1 MRALL
6 LAALILG
13 TSPVFAQNDR
23 ETLTLNFND
32 ADVVEVI
39 RYVGA
44 QTGKTIVIDPRV
56 KGQVQVF
63 TNGEVTR
70 DEAYSLLLSIL
81 EIHGF
86 TAYESNGVVRVVPN
100 KDVRSSPIPVTKSS
114 SAAAGDQYVTE
125 VIALRNVSA
134 AKVLPVLRPLVA
146 QHAHMAAYD
155 PSNSIVISDTAANI
169 ARVKQVIA
177 QIDGAAMDHT
187 EVIELQHAP
196 VDDAVKMLET
206 LMGSEGG
213 SGAGSLKMV
222 PDARTN
228 SILVSGDELQRSRI
242 RGLVDRLDRPQ
253 AQTGNVRVIYL
264 EYANATEV
272 AQTLSKLVQNI
283 EKNGEKAGQR
293 KASVEADEA
302 TNALL
307 ITAEGDTL
315 DSLLQVVERLDIR
328 RAQVLV
334 EAVIAEMTDTD
345 GKELGIEWLFAD
357 QDGGFG
363 ANNNGTIGAA
373 ANSIFSDDSD
383 VLADLAGDLS
393 SVTGTLLGVADF
405 DTDKGFVGL
414 VTALQQRDNANILS
428 TPSILT
434 TDNHEAEI
442 LVGQEIP
449 VATGSYNNTEGVV
462 SAAFNTYERQP
473 VGVTLRVTPS
483 INEGDRII
491 LDIEQEVSSLSGQ
504 NNNGEYI
511 TNERSLNTQVLANDG
526 QVVILG
532 GLMRDDVQTSMTK
545 IPLLGSIPLLG
556 RLFRSTDDSV
566 TKTNL
571 MVFIRASVIRDDETL
586 TGTTAEKYK
595 FLREKQL
602 ERRNAKGVTINRKLL
617 PVVPQWPIAKSDD
630 LSGYSEYLRN
640 LEEKRA
646 KKNGKKTDEV
656 MEEIRAINNEAE
668 AKAEARED
676 AATSGVEDSGVIDL
690 TETQQ

>member
-676 AATSGVEDSGVIDL
+676 AVTSGVEDSGVIDL